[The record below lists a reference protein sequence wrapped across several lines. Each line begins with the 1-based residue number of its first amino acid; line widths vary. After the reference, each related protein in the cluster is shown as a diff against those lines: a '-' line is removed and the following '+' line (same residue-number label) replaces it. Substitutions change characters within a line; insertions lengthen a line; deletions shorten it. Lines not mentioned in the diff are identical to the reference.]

1 LSEEKLGFLAYEHH
15 KNNDL
20 IKAQK
25 YYEKLLKINS
35 KRFDI
40 CNNLGVI
47 YQSQGDLH
55 KAQSYYEK
63 ALLLNPFYVDVLNN
77 LGTLYKVQNNLPS
90 AQSYYE
96 KALEL
101 SPNNASLYS
110 NLGAL
115 YKIKGDL
122 HVAKN
127 YYKKALSID
136 AKHIDALNNLT
147 LIYKW
152 TNDLQKAEICANK
165 VIEIDSNN
173 ADAYNN
179 LGVIYKEN
187 NDLEKAGSYYK
198 KAIELDPTSVDTLLN
213 ISLLHLLQ
221 KEYEKGFALYRYR
234 YHKYDLYIN
243 TELVKNMRLIQSLE
257 EAKGKK
263 ILVSFEQGFGDA
275 IQFIRFA
282 SLLRSVNAEFSFYI
296 QEPLQRIFSYNFP
309 DISFVGS
316 DAVKEFSY
324 YFPIMDASY
333 LLGLTY
339 ENIPNKEGYL
349 KVDEKDVREFIL
361 VNGLE
366 TDLKKIGFAFK
377 GSHLHQN
384 DANRSIEL
392 LAFIKGILPLQEDTK
407 LYSLQYGLDENEK
420 KLLQEYAITD
430 LGSKIEN
437 FYDTAVMALCMDSI
451 ITVDSSLLHVS
462 GALAKKSYLLLPFAP
477 DWRWG
482 IDDSTTNWYDSVK
495 IYRQKRITQ
504 WSDVF
509 EAVVKDILDEL

>member
-1 LSEEKLGFLAYEHH
+1 MSEEELGFLAYEHH

-20 IKAQK
+20 IKAQQ
-25 YYEKLLKINS
+25 YYEKLLKIDS
-35 KRFDI
+35 TRFDV

-55 KAQSYYEK
+55 NAQSCYEK
-63 ALLLNPFYVDVLNN
+63 ALLLNPLYVDALNN
-77 LGTLYKVQNNLPS
+77 LGTLYKVQNDLSS
-90 AQSYYE
+90 AQDCYE
-96 KALEL
+96 KALYL
-101 SPNNASLYS
+101 SPNNANLHS
-110 NLGAL
+110 NLAAL
-115 YKIKGDL
+115 YRIKGDL

-152 TNDLQKAEICANK
+152 TNDFEEAEMYAKK
-165 VIEIDSNN
+165 VIEIDPNN
-173 ADAYNN
+173 TDAYNN

-187 NDLEKAGSYYK
+187 NELVKADSYYK

-243 TELVKNMRLIQSLE
+243 TELVKNMHLIQSLE
-257 EAKGKK
+257 ELEGKK
-263 ILVSFEQGFGDA
+263 VLVSFEQGFGDA

-309 DISFVGS
+309 DIAFVGS
-316 DAVKEFSY
+316 DRLKEFSY

-339 ENIPNKEGYL
+339 ENIPSKDGYL
-349 KVDEKDVREFIL
+349 KVDEKDVNEFIL
-361 VNGLE
+361 AN
-366 TDLKKIGFAFK
+366 DLKADEKKIGFAFK

-384 DANRSIEL
+384 DENRSIEL
-392 LAFIKGILPLQEDTK
+392 LTFIKGVLPLQEDIK
-407 LYSLQYGLDENEK
+407 LYSLQFGLDVKEK
-420 KLLQEYAITD
+420 KLLQEYGITD

-437 FYDTAVMALCMDSI
+437 FYDTAIMVQCMDSMM
-451 ITVDSSLLHVS
+451 TVDSSLVHVS
-462 GALAKKSYLLLPFAP
+462 GALAKKSYLMLPFAP
-477 DWRWG
+477 EWRWG

-495 IYRQKRITQ
+495 IYRQKRTAQ